1 MDRIEETNRNG
12 PHLIETTMSGYEQ
25 RTYMVGLD
33 VSWADLTGEEK
44 RIVEESTAYIK
55 QHEAKKNE
63 RLLNLARKD
72 FERLRDMDLPDEAM
86 AIVKQW
92 TWRDEDD
99 CE

>member
-1 MDRIEETNRNG
+1 MMDRIEEANRKG

-33 VSWADLTGEEK
+33 SDSV
-44 RIVEESTAYIK
+44 
-55 QHEAKKNE
+55 KKIS
-63 RLLNLARKD
+63 KD

-92 TWRDEDD
+92 TWRNEDD